1 MAAAVASCTA
11 ARAFHGGKA
20 AMQPHS
26 VSRQFASTP
35 ACRRPHR
42 LSCSAS
48 TSGTGSTWYEP
59 NSASPDDLLQLLR
72 ERRQAAAAGSSSQQ
86 QHDQS
91 PQAQQQQQ
99 QQQTRLGT
107 VHLVGTGP
115 GDPSLLTLKAV
126 RLMQTADVVMYD
138 RLVSEDI
145 LSMVHPGA
153 LLVYVGKQRGFHTR
167 SQEQI
172 HELLGLFAQQGATVL
187 RLKGGDPYVF
197 GRGGE
202 EVQYLEQRG
211 VCVRV
216 VPGITAASGISA
228 ELGVPLTHRGLA
240 TSVRFLTG
248 HARDGGEGDLDSTL
262 AACADPHTTLVIYM
276 GLGTLPGLTQQLSDS
291 GLSLDTPAVA
301 VERGTTPEQRAVYAT
316 LGELQAQVAA
326 ASLTSPTLIVIGQV
340 VSLAPGWRRF
350 QETGQSLDVPGASS
364 GAFDAA
370 STASSSGGSW
380 AEEAQRLTQ
389 QLR

>member
-1 MAAAVASCTA
+1 M
-11 ARAFHGGKA
+11 
-20 AMQPHS
+20 
-26 VSRQFASTP
+26 
-35 ACRRPHR
+35 
-42 LSCSAS
+42 
-48 TSGTGSTWYEP
+48 
-59 NSASPDDLLQLLR
+59 
-72 ERRQAAAAGSSSQQ
+72 
-86 QHDQS
+86 
-91 PQAQQQQQ
+91 
-99 QQQTRLGT
+99 
-107 VHLVGTGP
+107 
-115 GDPSLLTLKAV
+115 
-126 RLMQTADVVMYD
+126 
-138 RLVSEDI
+138 
-145 LSMVHPGA
+145 
-153 LLVYVGKQRGFHTR
+153 
-167 SQEQI
+167 
-172 HELLGLFAQQGATVL
+172 
-187 RLKGGDPYVF
+187 
-197 GRGGE
+197 
-202 EVQYLEQRG
+202 
-211 VCVRV
+211 
-216 VPGITAASGISA
+216 
-228 ELGVPLTHRGLA
+228 PLTHRGLA

-262 AACADPHTTLVIYM
+262 AACTDPHTTLVIYM